1 MVYHSCSN
9 INLTFSMNSTLESPK
24 ISIILPTY
32 NGERFLEE
40 SIESI
45 LKQTYKNFELIIVND
60 ASTDE
65 TLTIAEKYKNRDKR
79 IKVITNVINQKLP
92 ESLNIGFR
100 EACGEYFTWTS
111 DDNIFKDNALAVLND
126 YLDNHTN
133 CDFVSSNFDFIRENG
148 SLKTDSII
156 SYPSR
161 ESWHLAF
168 YCNIGACFLYRSS
181 VAKIVGEY
189 DKNLFCAEDY
199 DYWCRF
205 SLVGNISF
213 IDDNLYSYRVQS
225 KSLSATK
232 KNLVLS
238 NTIKVTQ
245 KYMAKILKRYKL
257 ESRKISDC
265 LLKRFAFNQNCK
277 LLLQSFKYSLFYSI
291 SYCIYNK
298 KYDIHSEGL
307 KILRN
312 VYGAF
317 KNCEHI
323 IIWGTGEYGKFVK
336 KSLDV
341 LGFTNNLRG
350 FCNTFKENNCDECLL
365 DIPVFSPKEVSE
377 KYPNNLC
384 YIASESVNDII
395 KYKNENKKFNL
406 NIFVSSSDV
415 MFFEK
420 SFSNF
425 YSNPSEYNF
434 HICLFAIDLLNKNLI
449 NI

>member
-199 DYWCRF
+199 V
-205 SLVGNISF
+205 VG
-213 IDDNLYSYRVQS
+213 
-225 KSLSATK
+225 
-232 KNLVLS
+232 
-238 NTIKVTQ
+238 
-245 KYMAKILKRYKL
+245 
-257 ESRKISDC
+257 
-265 LLKRFAFNQNCK
+265 
-277 LLLQSFKYSLFYSI
+277 
-291 SYCIYNK
+291 
-298 KYDIHSEGL
+298 
-307 KILRN
+307 
-312 VYGAF
+312 
-317 KNCEHI
+317 
-323 IIWGTGEYGKFVK
+323 
-336 KSLDV
+336 
-341 LGFTNNLRG
+341 
-350 FCNTFKENNCDECLL
+350 
-365 DIPVFSPKEVSE
+365 
-377 KYPNNLC
+377 
-384 YIASESVNDII
+384 
-395 KYKNENKKFNL
+395 
-406 NIFVSSSDV
+406 
-415 MFFEK
+415 
-420 SFSNF
+420 
-425 YSNPSEYNF
+425 
-434 HICLFAIDLLNKNLI
+434 
-449 NI
+449 